1 MARKE
6 GIPDEPFFTT
16 MTPPTTGH
24 YILRIATV
32 ILTLA
37 TTQAVTLDHPR
48 ILFPKTAETTV
59 KNRIKSDPLAAKLY
73 QTLLQRANHTLTQ
86 PVCRYHIPDGKR
98 LLAQSRYA
106 LGNILHSAMAWRLTG
121 EKKYLD
127 RSIRELD
134 AACAMKD
141 WNPSHFLDTAEMST
155 AVAIGYD
162 WLYHALNNQQRA
174 TYATALR
181 TKGLEPARAAFT
193 GKPAWW
199 ARPRNNWAQVCATG
213 LLMAERALENDGD
226 TIHPS
231 RLAASRLIHACRRFY
246 SPDGAYPEGPGYWN
260 YGSNYH
266 TLGLAL
272 LHDDHLELK
281 VPTPPEFKGSPLF
294 TEHLTGPTGVVF
306 NFADAGASTSRITAA
321 QSWMAR
327 EFNDPMTVG
336 FIRARLDRDLAHN
349 SKRSA
354 GLFPLHLLWLPDS
367 PKQKAAPLPLDSS
380 WDGIQPLATFRSSWT
395 QPDTLYFAIKG
406 GLPDVSHGQMD
417 VGSFIMES
425 DGVRWV
431 EDLGSDN
438 YNMPG
443 YFGPQRWNYFRL
455 TNLSHN
461 TLVIDGKLQNLDAK
475 PSPLTE
481 FNSTPQHGH
490 ASFNLTS
497 AYQDQAEKVIRTCQF
512 DRKKNRV
519 TLTDTI
525 DKPEGSVR
533 WAIVT
538 RAQIEINGQSATLKK
553 SGQHLKITRNDT
565 HGGAWEILAAT
576 PPARIE
582 NQNKGVRILAFT
594 APAAEQLKLSVSFSR
609 R

>member
-1 MARKE
+1 M
-6 GIPDEPFFTT
+6 PFFHA
-16 MTPPTTGH
+16 MTPPTAGRR
-24 YILRIATV
+24 ILRVATI
-32 ILTLA
+32 ILTVA
-37 TTQAVTLDHPR
+37 TTQAGTPDHPR

-73 QTLLQRANHTLTQ
+73 QNLIRHADHTLTQ
-86 PVCRYHIPDGKR
+86 PVCRYDIPDGRR

-106 LGNILHSAMAWRLTG
+106 LGNILRTSMAWRLTG

-127 RSIRELD
+127 RSIRELN

-141 WNPSHFLDTAEMST
+141 WNTSHFLDTAEMST

-162 WLYHALNNQQRA
+162 WLYHALSEQQRA
-174 TYATALR
+174 SYAAALR
-181 TKGLEPARAAFT
+181 SKGLEPARAAFT

-199 ARPRNNWAQVCATG
+199 TQPRNNWAQVCATG
-213 LLMAERALENDGD
+213 LLMAERALEKSGD
-226 TIHPS
+226 AIHPS

-306 NFADAGASTSRITAA
+306 NFADARASTSRITAA

-327 EFNDPMTVG
+327 EFNDPATVG
-336 FIRARLDRDLAHN
+336 FIRARLHRDLTQHSRRPATL
-349 SKRSA
+349 S
-354 GLFPLHLLWLPDS
+354 PLHLLWLPTATR
-367 PKQKAAPLPLDSS
+367 QKPTPLPLDSS
-380 WDGIQPLATFRSSWT
+380 WDGDQPLATFRSSWSD
-395 QPDTLYFAIKG
+395 PDALFFAIKG
-406 GLPDVSHGQMD
+406 GHPGASHGQMD
-417 VGSFIMES
+417 VGSFILES
-425 DGVRWV
+425 DGIRWV

-443 YFGPQRWNYFRL
+443 YFGSRRWDYFRL
-455 TNLSHN
+455 TSLSHS
-461 TLVIDGKLQNLDAK
+461 TLVIDGQLQNPDAR
-475 PSPLTE
+475 PSPLTR
-481 FNSTPQHGH
+481 FNSSPQRGH
-490 ASFNLTS
+490 ASFNLTP
-497 AYQDQAEKVIRTCQF
+497 AYQGQAEKVSRACQF
-512 DRKKNRV
+512 DREKTCV

-525 DKPEGSVR
+525 DKPIGPVR
-533 WAIVT
+533 WAIIT
-538 RAQIEINGQSATLKK
+538 RAEIEIDGSTAILQKAGK
-553 SGQHLKITRNDT
+553 SLHLTRHDT
-565 HGGAWEILAAT
+565 HGGTWEILTAT
-576 PPARIE
+576 PPGRIE

-594 APAAEQLKLSVSFSR
+594 APAAERLKLSVSFR
-609 R
+609 QP